1 MKKSTFTLITLGL
14 AALLYSAA
22 AQTPPVAP
30 DDNNNAAPDQAGPPD
45 AGAPPTVLLVPD
57 LGTPDQAG
65 PDNGP
70 RNPTVLLPS
79 KRLGASETT
88 VPQSFTPPSAPGTNS
103 DAIMLNFNNAPLA
116 EVLGYLSD
124 AAGFII
130 VLETTV
136 RGNVSIISKHPMT
149 RDEAVDLLNS
159 SLNQNG
165 FAAIRN
171 GRTLTIMDKND
182 AKTGHIP
189 VNIGND
195 PTNVLDN
202 AEIVTQIIPI
212 RFVTA
217 GDLVKDLSSFVSPQ
231 ATVVANED
239 GNSIIITDT
248 QSNIRHL
255 IEIIKAID
263 DSAEAETQIRVFKLA
278 HANPSDVAS
287 ELSSVFPNSTSGNNA
302 QAPTRVAGF
311 GGGGGGG
318 RRGGG
323 GFGAAAGGNPF
334 AALFG
339 GGAGAGNSS
348 ADRIKK
354 ETQVSVVADLR
365 ISAVIVTAPK
375 DLMDQIEMMM
385 TQLDVPSD
393 RDADVHVFP
402 TVNGDPQQIAQVL
415 QNMFQSSTST
425 RGNTTTSQNSE
436 LQQRRINAAT
446 QQSSMSTTTYG
457 AGTAG
462 GAGGL

>member
-1 MKKSTFTLITLGL
+1 
-14 AALLYSAA
+14 
-22 AQTPPVAP
+22 
-30 DDNNNAAPDQAGPPD
+30 
-45 AGAPPTVLLVPD
+45 
-57 LGTPDQAG
+57 
-65 PDNGP
+65 
-70 RNPTVLLPS
+70 
-79 KRLGASETT
+79 
-88 VPQSFTPPSAPGTNS
+88 
-103 DAIMLNFNNAPLA
+103 
-116 EVLGYLSD
+116 
-124 AAGFII
+124 
-130 VLETTV
+130 
-136 RGNVSIISKHPMT
+136 
-149 RDEAVDLLNS
+149 
-159 SLNQNG
+159 
-165 FAAIRN
+165 
-171 GRTLTIMDKND
+171 
-182 AKTGHIP
+182 
-189 VNIGND
+189 
-195 PTNVLDN
+195 
-202 AEIVTQIIPI
+202 
-212 RFVTA
+212 
-217 GDLVKDLSSFVSPQ
+217 
-231 ATVVANED
+231 
-239 GNSIIITDT
+239 
-248 QSNIRHL
+248 
-255 IEIIKAID
+255 
-263 DSAEAETQIRVFKLA
+263 VFKLA

-393 RDADVHVFP
+393 RDADVHVF
-402 TVNGDPQQIAQVL
+402 TATNGDPQQIVQVL